1 MMRAAASIAGG
12 VALCVAPATSPA
24 QKVFLNPSDQFEN
37 PVAGGGNE
45 AQYAK
50 INADLTA
57 AILLAAGFQVVVDQ
71 DFYNAPKNAN
81 SWGADVFVSIHSNA
95 GGGHG
100 TVTLYASSGGKVLAT
115 HVQGGLVAYLP
126 YQDRGLSHRTD
137 LYVLNKTTMVAALA
151 EVVFHDCAKQT
162 GYQGHP
168 PSESDFLKS
177 AAGQQLI
184 ANGLAS
190 GVCSYFGWSCG
201 GGVVVPPVQ
210 KGWFKGVVY
219 QAPDMADRIP
229 GALVVLNTGASVIAS
244 STGYWEFELEPGT
257 YTATATADGY
267 QPNSSTRTVVAG
279 QEVWGS
285 IGLTPVVVPPE
296 PKPEP
301 IPDTGVEV
309 VTDPGGPPAPET
321 AGEDTSGGPPATETG
336 GEDASGG
343 SDAPDEPDLAE
354 PGSGPSDAS
363 TADRADSSGPS
374 GDAGE
379 VPPSGLVL
387 DASPSTTTVSSS
399 GGCRSARSAPVSGLA
414 IAAVLAALAVAGTRV
429 RLTDRMRA
437 NGPSP
442 RRWPCPGAARRTRPR

>member
-1 MMRAAASIAGG
+1 MTRAAQILAGCA
-12 VALCVAPATSPA
+12 ALCVPATSLA

-57 AILLAAGFQVVVDQ
+57 AILLDAGFQVVVDQ

-100 TVTLYASSGGKVLAT
+100 TVTLYASSGGKVLAG
-115 HVQGGLVAYLP
+115 HVQAGLLAFLP
-126 YQDRGLSHRTD
+126 YQDRGLKHRSD
-137 LYVLNKTTMVAALA
+137 PHVLNKTLMYAALA
-151 EVVFHDCAKQT
+151 EVVFHDCATQT

-190 GVCSYFGWSCG
+190 GICSYFGGGCG
-201 GGVVVPPVQ
+201 GGVVVPPAQ

-219 QAPDMADRIP
+219 RAPDMNDRIP
-229 GALVVLNTGASVIAS
+229 GALVVLNTGPSVLAS

-267 QPNSSTRTVVAG
+267 QPNSSTRIVVAG

-285 IGLTPVVVPPE
+285 IGLVP
-296 PKPEP
+296 
-301 IPDTGVEV
+301 
-309 VTDPGGPPAPET
+309 
-321 AGEDTSGGPPATETG
+321 SHQ
-336 GEDASGG
+336 
-343 SDAPDEPDLAE
+343 AE
-354 PGSGPSDAS
+354 PGGEGGSPPQDIPVQGEVHDVAAATDEEVSPGPEIR
-363 TADRADSSGPS
+363 ADRPMTLDTGAEVRLE
-374 GDAGE
+374 GDPPGTVVVSPEPRPE
-379 VPPSGLVL
+379 VF
-387 DASPSTTTVSSS
+387 SS
-399 GGCRSARSAPVSGLA
+399 GGCRSSRNVPLLGLGLLGLIACVVVSRRDAWGHPQRGGGDPSRHALRSEGGPSSPRGTVHRARRGARPKRWGPGSVSGPPSRD
-414 IAAVLAALAVAGTRV
+414 AATSA
-429 RLTDRMRA
+429 
-437 NGPSP
+437 
-442 RRWPCPGAARRTRPR
+442 